1 MGLCIVP
8 ARQAEVS
15 FGGVI
20 MVQQRKATT
29 NEPRERQMRSE
40 YIAKY
45 LMGRD
50 WHTEY
55 PLGTVIAL
63 SEMQNYTDAQLR
75 ALTVRKARA
84 DLIVAYSDRLDVF
97 EFQLLPRWSKFG
109 QLLAY
114 LELARQTD
122 TLAAYHFLP
131 IRGILVSAVEDPF
144 IRVLCEKYGL
154 TYEIFTPEWLPLYF
168 ETLRPRDYTP
178 IQVQPP

>member
-1 MGLCIVP
+1 
-8 ARQAEVS
+8 
-15 FGGVI
+15 
-20 MVQQRKATT
+20 MVQVRKATT

-45 LMGRD
+45 LMGKD

-55 PLGTVIAL
+55 PLGNVIAL

-84 DLIVAYSDRLDVF
+84 DLVVAYPDRLDIY
-97 EFQLLPRWSKFG
+97 EFQIIPRWSKFG

-122 TLAAYHFLP
+122 SLAAFKTLQ

-154 TYEIFTPEWLPLYF
+154 QYEIYTPDWTPLYF

-178 IQVQPP
+178 IQVTPP